1 MPRRGENIH
10 KRKDGRWEGRYI
22 KEYDSEGKAK
32 YSSVYAKTYLEVKQK
47 LKDAPSIVGTQQFPH
62 TRGAI
67 YFKEI
72 LFLWLDSNRLNL
84 KPQTY
89 AKYLYMIEN
98 HIVGTL
104 GNYEVRALTT
114 AIINQVIVEKND
126 YGRLDGNGGLSAS
139 YIRTITFIIMAAID
153 FAVVEGYRMPL
164 NGNIT
169 KLQRQKKELEVLTV
183 KEQIQLE
190 NYLYI
195 NIDKRKLGT
204 LLALYTGMR
213 IGEVCGLRWCD
224 IDFDSQTIHIRNTV
238 ERIKNINQSQG
249 EPKTN
254 LVLCNAKT
262 ISSDRIIPIPEKII
276 KLLKHFQGSEQQFVI
291 EGILYDYTDPRT
303 FQYSF
308 QNYLKESNLRKVN
321 FHALRHTFATRC
333 IESGMD
339 VKSLS
344 EILGHASVNITL
356 NTYVHSSLE
365 QKRTQIN
372 SMLVYCGQHR
382 T

>member
-1 MPRRGENIH
+1 MSRRGENIH

-22 KEYDSEGKAK
+22 KEYDVNGKAK

-47 LKDAPSIVGTQQFPH
+47 LREALTIPCQKQQ
-62 TRGAI
+62 RKADENI
-67 YFKEI
+67 YFKEV

-98 HIVGTL
+98 HIVESL
-104 GNYEVRALTT
+104 GNYEISALTT
-114 AIINQVIVEKND
+114 TIINQVIVEKND

-139 YIRTITFIIMAAID
+139 YIRTITFIVMAAID
-153 FAVVEGYRMPL
+153 FAIVEGYRPPL

-169 KLQRQKKELEVLTV
+169 KPQRQKKELEILTV
-183 KEQIQLE
+183 KEQLQLE
-190 NYLYI
+190 NYLHI
-195 NIDKRKLGT
+195 NIDNRKLGA

-224 IDFDSQTIHIRNTV
+224 INFDSQTIHIRNTV
-238 ERIKNINQSQG
+238 ERIKNINRKPG
-249 EPKTN
+249 DPKTV

-262 ISSDRIIPIPEKII
+262 VSSDRIIPIPAKIME
-276 KLLKHFQGSEQQFVI
+276 LLILFRRKDEQFVM
-291 EGILYDYTDPRT
+291 EGYLYDYTDPRT
-303 FQYSF
+303 FQYAF
-308 QNYLKESNLRKVN
+308 QSYLKESNLKKVN

-372 SMLVYCGQHR
+372 SMLVYCGQH
-382 T
+382 

>member
-22 KEYDSEGKAK
+22 KEYDVNGKAK

-47 LKDAPSIVGTQQFPH
+47 LREALTVPCPKQQTKPDENIF
-62 TRGAI
+62 
-67 YFKEI
+67 FKEV
-72 LFLWLDSNRLNL
+72 LFLWLESNRLNL

-98 HIVGTL
+98 HIVEAL
-104 GNYEVRALTT
+104 GNYEIGTLTT
-114 AIINQVIVEKND
+114 AIINQVIVDKYD
-126 YGRLDGNGGLSAS
+126 CGRLDGNGGLSSS
-139 YIRTITFIIMAAID
+139 YIRTITFIVMAAID
-153 FAVVEGYRMPL
+153 FAIVEGYRTPL

-169 KLQRQKKELEVLTV
+169 KPQRQKKELEILTV

-190 NYLYI
+190 KYLYI
-195 NIDKRKLGT
+195 NIDNRKLGA

-238 ERIKNINQSQG
+238 ERIKNINRKPG
-249 EPKTN
+249 EPKTV

-262 ISSDRIIPIPEKII
+262 VSSDRIIPIPAKII
-276 KLLKHFQGSEQQFVI
+276 ELLILFRRKDEQFVM
-291 EGILYDYTDPRT
+291 EGYLYDYTDPRT
-303 FQYSF
+303 FQYAFHS
-308 QNYLKESNLRKVN
+308 YLKESNLKKVN

-372 SMLVYCGQHR
+372 SMLVYCGQH
-382 T
+382 